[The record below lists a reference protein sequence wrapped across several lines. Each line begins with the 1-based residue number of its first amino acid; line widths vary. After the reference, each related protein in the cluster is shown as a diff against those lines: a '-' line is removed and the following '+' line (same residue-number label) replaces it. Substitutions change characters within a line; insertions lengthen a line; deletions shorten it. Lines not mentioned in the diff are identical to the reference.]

1 VQPCVYILASKKNG
15 TLYVGVTS
23 DLIKRVWQHK
33 NNFVGGFTK
42 QYGVHILVWYEM
54 HENMELAIAREKA
67 LKNWKRKWKLRL
79 IEEVNPDWVDF
90 YEKLI

>member
-1 VQPCVYILASKKNG
+1 MQPCVYILASKKNG

>member
-1 VQPCVYILASKKNG
+1 MQPCVYVLASKKNG

-23 DLIKRVWQHK
+23 SLIKRVWRHK
-33 NNFVGGFTK
+33 NDFVGGFIK

-54 HENMELAIAREKA
+54 HENMESAIAREKA

-79 IEEVNPDWVDF
+79 IEEVNPD
-90 YEKLI
+90 